1 MAHHRDQAK
10 FDRAQWR
17 LMVLVPSWLI
27 QISLYIVLI
36 GISAYL
42 LANAIGVS
50 DDTNGTAVA

>member
-1 MAHHRDQAK
+1 MVLHRDQAK

-17 LMVLVPSWLI
+17 LMVLVPSWMV
-27 QISLYIVLI
+27 QISLYLVLI

-50 DDTNGTAVA
+50 DETNGTAIA

>member
-1 MAHHRDQAK
+1 MVHHRDQAK

-17 LMVLVPSWLI
+17 LMALVPSWLV

-50 DDTNGTAVA
+50 DETNGTAVA